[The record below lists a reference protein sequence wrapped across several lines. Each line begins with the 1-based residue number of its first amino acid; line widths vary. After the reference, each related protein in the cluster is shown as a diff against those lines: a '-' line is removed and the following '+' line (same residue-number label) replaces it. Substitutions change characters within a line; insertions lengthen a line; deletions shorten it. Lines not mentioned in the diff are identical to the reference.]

1 MSIEAPEPGHVQDA
15 DADLDTS
22 RVDDAEADHDAAVD
36 AGADHL
42 AAGHADRIRDAEADP
57 EAAYDAAADAVAAG
71 QVIVLPT
78 DTVYGVGADAFSAA
92 AVQRLLDAKHR
103 GRDMPPPVLVAEVGM
118 VRSLAARV
126 DERVLALADA
136 FWPGPLTLVLTS
148 PDSLRM
154 DLGDRGQTI
163 AVRVPDHDFARELL
177 RRTGPLAVSSANVSG
192 RDAALTIGDA
202 VEQLGD
208 SVAIYLDA
216 GTMSGPVPSTI
227 LDLSG
232 ETPRLLR
239 AGRLSVA
246 EINAVVPGLLA
257 EPEEPS
263 APGESGETAA
273 AVELG
278 LSPEPGEEPSEAEAS
293 AESAGD
299 QAVRAASEP
308 AVETSEDAVETIGP
322 AVETSEDAEPDA
334 TDG

>member
-1 MSIEAPEPGHVQDA
+1 MAVIPFPRIPEVA
-15 DADLDTS
+15 DGQVVVLPTDTVYDL
-22 RVDDAEADHDAAVD
+22 A
-36 AGADHL
+36 
-42 AAGHADRIRDAEADP
+42 ADP
-57 EAAYDAAADAVAAG
+57 ETAFDAAADAVADG

-78 DTVYGVGADAFSAA
+78 DTVYGVGADPFSAA

-118 VRSLAARV
+118 VRSLAANV
-126 DERVLALADA
+126 DDRVLALAEA

-163 AVRVPDHDFARELL
+163 AVRVPDHDFTRELL

-192 RDAALTIGDA
+192 RDAALTISDA

-208 SVAIYLDA
+208 SVQVYLDA

-232 ETPRLLR
+232 DTPSLLR
-239 AGRLSVA
+239 AGRLSVDD
-246 EINAVVPGLLA
+246 INAVVPGLLA
-257 EPEEPS
+257 EPE
-263 APGESGETAA
+263 APAEEAVPDEAA
-273 AVELG
+273 PDEAAPEGSEEVVPDEIVPDEAVLDEVQ
-278 LSPEPGEEPSEAEAS
+278 AEAS
-293 AESAGD
+293 VDAAPE
-299 QAVRAASEP
+299 ASEHPGEP
-308 AVETSEDAVETIGP
+308 AD
-322 AVETSEDAEPDA
+322 PDA